1 MDRSETHHNSGSV
14 YELLDEVLHSVSD
27 RTGVD
32 LAGQS
37 LLNLDI
43 ERLAM
48 MIGRFAWSQRRTM
61 SFVTKLRISAR
72 ASSPALW
79 EISSD
84 TSSDGATRGVS
95 SRVLDTGAKTRSV
108 GRVRYTGR
116 ACNVSEL
123 S

>member
-1 MDRSETHHNSGSV
+1 MDRSETHHDAGSV
-14 YELLDEVLHSVSD
+14 DELLDEVLHSVSD

-72 ASSPALW
+72 ASSPAWW
-79 EISSD
+79 EISFD

-116 ACNVSEL
+116 ACNVSK
-123 S
+123 